1 MKNATIVNI
10 IGIALEIVGVA
21 ILSRFEL
28 KAHILA
34 EAENLVRPTV
44 LVEIYQAATQAKEYE
59 PSTQEQEVQA
69 RRSVPAL
76 SATGFRVALFFMAIG
91 MVCQLA
97 AACLGD

>member
-1 MKNATIVNI
+1 MKCATIVNI
-10 IGIALEIVGVA
+10 LGITLEIVGVA

-44 LVEIYQAATQAKEYE
+44 FAEMYQAATQAKEYE

-69 RRSVPAL
+69 RGSVPAL
-76 SATGFRVALFFMAIG
+76 RTYPSRPVARQVMMPQVRCTKAR
-91 MVCQLA
+91 
-97 AACLGD
+97 